1 MIIINLWSK
10 IVASTPFVPSPP
22 SIHSHFIKGLL
33 RPLTFLLSRLHSWT
47 RFAYWLRTLAIS
59 TSLLSVI
66 WNWVVA
72 KRESFLIQNKPHT
85 LHIDCEP
92 LLSTSLLSLSR
103 GVSLNSID
111 AKSDNS
117 VIQIVPK
124 NKTPIYIPITYNI
137 SQITVWYVSII
148 LEGKSMR

>member
-1 MIIINLWSK
+1 MQKVIVLESK
-10 IVASTPFVPSPP
+10 
-22 SIHSHFIKGLL
+22 
-33 RPLTFLLSRLHSWT
+33 
-47 RFAYWLRTLAIS
+47 
-59 TSLLSVI
+59 
-66 WNWVVA
+66 
-72 KRESFLIQNKPHT
+72 NKPHT

-137 SQITVWYVSII
+137 SQITV
-148 LEGKSMR
+148 